1 MSTGLTV
8 RTPTLEIGYEAHG
21 DASGFPV
28 VLLHGFPD
36 DVRAWDAV
44 APPLVAAGYRV
55 LVPYLRGYGPT
66 RPWSGWYARSCTRP
80 ARTSCRPRRRTRSS
94 RRTGRRA

>member
-1 MSTGLTV
+1 MPTGLTV

-28 VLLHGFPD
+28 ILLHGFPD

-44 APPLVAAGYRV
+44 APPLWPPDIVCWSRICAG
-55 LVPYLRGYGPT
+55 
-66 RPWSGWYARSCTRP
+66 
-80 ARTSCRPRRRTRSS
+80 
-94 RRTGRRA
+94 TGRRASWMPRRRAWRSRRRLPRICSIS